1 MRTWEMIKELM
12 ENPNKEFSIKLR
24 ISQIAYVSVSGNV
37 RIRNINRESK
47 PLELTRQILDEK
59 WEEVRRP
66 VDFMTVAKAVK
77 EGKEVGLKYDGF
89 SLGFTKWELR
99 DLLIDLGQN
108 YEDEDLAEIILKGKW
123 YIED

>member
-1 MRTWEMIKELM
+1 MIKELM